1 MMSACVNSVQ
11 KPERF
16 DLYVRKFRSICMMHG
31 IQVGS
36 RTELP
41 AFLRKLIDDRH
52 LAMDFW
58 GFIRKLSDREGG
70 ELSDDQLVGVIVE
83 GLTDCDIS
91 EQDGGSQRTIDN
103 LRAMLAGVDIQSPP
117 QSSLEMAPFPRSEPA
132 SPRDD
137 KPLWTRAEE
146 VATKS
151 SNAQTPPPPEKQV
164 SPVPDPVPEK

>member
-31 IQVGS
+31 VHVGS
-36 RTELP
+36 RKELP

-58 GFIRKLSDREGG
+58 GFIGKVSDREGG
-70 ELSDDQLVGVIVE
+70 ELSDNQMLGVIVE

-91 EQDGGSQRTIDN
+91 EQDGGAQRIIND
-103 LRAMLAGVDIQSPP
+103 LRAM
-117 QSSLEMAPFPRSEPA
+117 
-132 SPRDD
+132 
-137 KPLWTRAEE
+137 
-146 VATKS
+146 
-151 SNAQTPPPPEKQV
+151 
-164 SPVPDPVPEK
+164 